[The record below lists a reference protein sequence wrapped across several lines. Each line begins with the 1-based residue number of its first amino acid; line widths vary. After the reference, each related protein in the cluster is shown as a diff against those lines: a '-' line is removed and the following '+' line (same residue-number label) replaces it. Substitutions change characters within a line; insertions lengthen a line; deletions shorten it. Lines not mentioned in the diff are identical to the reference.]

1 MRWLTGIDLTQ
12 YDNGFFNWTMTYRRD
27 ADIHKPYGVM
37 HDIYEDVSK
46 GKRAVDK
53 ILAKKMDFAV
63 SR

>member
-1 MRWLTGIDLTQ
+1 
-12 YDNGFFNWTMTYRRD
+12 MTYRRD

-63 SR
+63 NR